1 MPTVKYYHYTFY
13 NYRYTIGKKLECVRE
28 LESQHS
34 EHIMSVHSKK
44 NNERTKINRHIPYP
58 LAKVVDRLMSEWKDF
73 QAVHKTDV
81 KNMVPVEGTRVP
93 GGVIEIPCI

>member
-1 MPTVKYYHYTFY
+1 M
-13 NYRYTIGKKLECVRE
+13 GKKRECVRE

-73 QAVHKTDV
+73 QVIHKIDV

-93 GGVIEIPCI
+93 GGVIEIPCIYYLHGTKVQKSNV